1 MQGFPDI
8 SWPGGLFFGGV
19 FALASLVP
27 TSMLRKTNRPK
38 VAGDGCDAGMLRNLR
53 ETGRYRST
61 CAAQFHS
68 NAAMRSRPLAA
79 AVSTSAVPFKGGGAS
94 FRQEM
99 NGRARGRER
108 LPLLIAEKTRNLV
121 SRAFVSRSGTAGA

>member
-1 MQGFPDI
+1 MQGFPDV

-27 TSMLRKTNRPK
+27 TSMLRKPSRPK
-38 VAGDGCDAGMLRNLR
+38 VAGDGCDAGMLRNRRNLR
-53 ETGRYRST
+53 ETGRDRST

-79 AVSTSAVPFKGGGAS
+79 AVSTSAVPFKGGG
-94 FRQEM
+94 
-99 NGRARGRER
+99 G
-108 LPLLIAEKTRNLV
+108 
-121 SRAFVSRSGTAGA
+121 FV